1 MSETAGP
8 KLKDQEQVLSY
19 IDSLAEELL
28 AKIADGKRYILGI
41 TGAPAAGKSTV
52 SSLLKE
58 RINHLFGGVVAEV
71 APMDGFHKTNAELMQ
86 LGLWELKG
94 IPTTFDAAGFLEKLQ
109 AIQDDTAS
117 VGWPTFDRSIEEPT
131 PDGVSINAS
140 HKLVLVEG
148 NYLLLD
154 TEPWSQV
161 SQYLD
166 EIWYV
171 DGDEETILPRLLER
185 HIAGGKSPEAA
196 RAKVECTDLPNA
208 LLILQTKSNCDRII
222 CLPLGPA

>member
-1 MSETAGP
+1 MSETAGTQ
-8 KLKDQEQVLSY
+8 LKDQEQVLSY

-28 AKIADGKRYILGI
+28 PKIADGKRYILGI

-52 SSLLKE
+52 STMLKE
-58 RINHLFGGVVAEV
+58 RLNHLFGVVVAEV

-94 IPTTFDAAGFLEKLQ
+94 IPTTFDASGFLEKLQ

-117 VGWPTFDRSIEEPT
+117 VGWPTFDRTIEEPT
-131 PDGVSINAS
+131 PDGVSIDAH

-154 TEPWSQV
+154 IEPWNQV

-185 HIAGGKSPEAA
+185 HTAGGKSPEAA

-208 LLILQTKSNCDRII
+208 LLIAQTKSSCDRII

>member
-1 MSETAGP
+1 MSETASAE
-8 KLKDQEQVLSY
+8 LKEQEQIIAY
-19 IDSLAEELL
+19 IDSLALEILPR
-28 AKIADGKRYILGI
+28 IADGKRYILGI

-58 RINHLFGGVVAEV
+58 RLNILYDAVIAEV

-86 LGLWELKG
+86 MGLWELKG
-94 IPTTFDAAGFLEKLQ
+94 IPPTFDAEGFLKKLQ
-109 AIQDDTAS
+109 AIQDDTVT
-117 VGWPTFDRSIEEPT
+117 VGWPTFDRTIEEPT
-131 PDGVSINAS
+131 PDGACIEPK
-140 HKLVLVEG
+140 HKIVLVEG

-154 TEPWSQV
+154 AEPWNQV
-161 SQYLD
+161 SHYLN

-185 HIAGGKSPEAA
+185 HTKGGKTPEAA

-208 LLILQTKSNCDRII
+208 QLIAQTKSDCDRLIR
-222 CLPLGPA
+222 LPEANV